1 MYKEEIKELNKQNL
15 EYKFSVFIDTISIY
29 FRLLFFKNNNELR
42 KQLLLFFQNYLVEYR
57 NERKILDCVVDLFK
71 NEEKIDEIEEI
82 LAILDD
88 KFLEIYQY
96 NESVFMGYEEALSSE
111 KMYKASYLNKN
122 FIDFQFTEDC
132 MKRLLVKQ
140 EDARK

>member
-1 MYKEEIKELNKQNL
+1 MYKDEIKELNKQNL
-15 EYKFSVFIDTISIY
+15 EYKLSVFIDTIFIY
-29 FRLLFFKNNNELR
+29 FRLFFFKNNDELR

-71 NEEKIDEIEEI
+71 NEEEIDEIEEI

-111 KMYKASYLNKN
+111 KMYKASYLPKT
-122 FIDFQFTEDC
+122 FIDSQFTENC
-132 MKRLLVKQ
+132 MKRVLVKQ
-140 EDARK
+140 NSTRK